1 MKSRIHETRK
11 LILKKTS
18 NYLRNS
24 ILMFMLTII
33 CFLYGCMFYVSNQQN
48 TKHNFI
54 TNENV
59 HMIQITGKIESDK
72 YKAISQ
78 KDIDKIQKAIKEKN
92 ISVDE
97 IPIYKMT
104 GISSGDEYEPMCIYG
119 VDPQKAKYVCN
130 TSMKANV
137 LYIREDYA
145 QDKMSLNIQ
154 EIQEDEDGNLHSD
167 KMTTKKYKVSNVLK
181 SRTTSAIIDMED
193 EQFIDYAYVTM
204 DTFQS
209 MQQIMS
215 TDKAENVYNLLEAI
229 YVDVRSVYE
238 VDQCAKLLE
247 EKGYL
252 IDYTFDDFDAMSTTI
267 KNSTLFLNL
276 LLIIMVF
283 SSSINLLLSFCDYL
297 KLQQKDVGIL
307 KYYGFSILEVMKVY
321 RGNINGIFGVC
332 ELIAA
337 IACVIMGMMF
347 HLKNWWI
354 VSGEMLII
362 VTIGMLFLRFI
373 VNQMILKKIATKDV
387 LTLVKDTKEFE

>member
-1 MKSRIHETRK
+1 M
-11 LILKKTS
+11 
-18 NYLRNS
+18 N
-24 ILMFMLTII
+24 
-33 CFLYGCMFYVSNQQN
+33 
-48 TKHNFI
+48 
-54 TNENV
+54 
-59 HMIQITGKIESDK
+59 
-72 YKAISQ
+72 
-78 KDIDKIQKAIKEKN
+78 
-92 ISVDE
+92 E

-167 KMTTKKYKVSNVLK
+167 KVTSKKYKVSNVLK

-215 TDKAENVYNLLEAI
+215 TDKTENVYNSLEAI

-307 KYYGFSILEVMKVY
+307 KYYGFSIPDVMKVY

-373 VNQMILKKIATKDV
+373 VNQMILKKIVTKDV